1 LLRLHIDEVQRPR
14 WEAVATES
22 PQDLGI
28 NPAEVGEASLN
39 VVGDPV
45 SRDQFDQELIPR
57 AETVEVLDAP
67 LKAIGRGNIMRAVE
81 RVCCER
87 RRPCPGG
94 SFRLRGR
101 ADLRAY
107 EAEG

>member
-14 WEAVATES
+14 WEAIATES
-22 PQDLGI
+22 SQDPEI

-45 SRDQFDQELIPR
+45 SRYQLDQELMESPS

-67 LKAIGRGNIMRAVE
+67 LKAIGRGDIVFRVVE
-81 RVCCER
+81 V
-87 RRPCPGG
+87 
-94 SFRLRGR
+94 
-101 ADLRAY
+101 
-107 EAEG
+107 